1 MLASKLHH
9 EHFINFM
16 GIFYFKNLKE
26 LRKYLIW
33 EETNTKKRMPRCVY
47 LKFSSLGF
55 ISLIILDGLGLVR
68 KKEH

>member
-1 MLASKLHH
+1 
-9 EHFINFM
+9 M

-68 KKEH
+68 KKRTLATNFKWHPKKIK